1 VVAIPLAFGS
11 QISPNAAATLLTGAD
26 PNNPAKKRVMNIVSA
41 FLATAVAIE
50 NSPKT
55 NIAGNIDNLRPHIS
69 DIGAQHKGPNAN
81 PMLLKGMISSSFARI
96 CCGVTYMYSEID
108 RTVTSLLTPTY

>member
-1 VVAIPLAFGS
+1 
-11 QISPNAAATLLTGAD
+11 
-26 PNNPAKKRVMNIVSA
+26 MNMVSA

-50 NSPKT
+50 NRPKT
-55 NIAGNIDNLRPHIS
+55 NTAGSIDNLRPHIS

-81 PMLLKGMISSSFARI
+81 PMLLAGMISSSYERI
-96 CCGVTYMYSEID
+96 CCGATYMYSEID